1 MSGRRTPSSARL
13 AAVDRR
19 GTRVAPVSVGALGP
33 ECLLHRGVA
42 AVGGSE
48 SSGSSARSSEAGTA
62 AASELL
68 LAVRWGGE
76 ESRLAEVGSVGGC
89 GMRRPPSGCAWDPSI
104 RTTWI
109 RGAVEGR
116 RPYQSP
122 RETSLRRDLEDFGY
136 PTAASG
142 RRLSPSG
149 GGWPAGGTMD
159 TSRGPDGP
167 IDSHADR
174 QLRLLQGLHIMMWR
188 QIWRQ
193 MR

>member
-1 MSGRRTPSSARL
+1 MSGRRTPSTARR

-19 GTRVAPVSVGALGP
+19 EKRVAPVSVGALGP
-33 ECLLHRGVA
+33 ECLLHRGVT

-48 SSGSSARSSEAGTA
+48 SSASSARSSEAGTA
-62 AASELL
+62 APSELL
-68 LAVRWGGE
+68 LADRGGGE

-89 GMRRPPSGCAWDPSI
+89 GMRRPPPSGCAWDPSI

-109 RGAVEGR
+109 RDAVEGR

-122 RETSLRRDLEDFGY
+122 RETSLRRDLEDLGY

-142 RRLSPSG
+142 RLSPSG

-167 IDSHADR
+167 IDSRTER